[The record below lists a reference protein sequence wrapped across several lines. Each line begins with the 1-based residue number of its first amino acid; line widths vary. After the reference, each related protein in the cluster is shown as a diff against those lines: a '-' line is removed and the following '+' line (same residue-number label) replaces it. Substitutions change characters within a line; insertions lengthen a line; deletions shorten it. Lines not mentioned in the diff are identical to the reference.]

1 MKKNTKPL
9 NKNAQAIDDAKMDKV
24 SGGFG
29 FATNDRN
36 FTYDVKTFVEA
47 TDVNG
52 NKFRDYG
59 DGSGWKPVE
68 DSTSQYGNQYGNNYG
83 QW

>member
-1 MKKNTKPL
+1 MAE
-9 NKNAQAIDDAKMDKV
+9 NKNNGVKKIDDAKMNNV

-29 FATNDRN
+29 IATNDPN
-36 FTYDVKTFVEA
+36 FTYDVKTVVEA
-47 TDVNG
+47 TDKLTG
-52 NKFRDYG
+52 KKFRDNG